1 MRGEGGSYATTEH
14 RIHHLL
20 TRLRRIDRDAA
31 TLKIMRLARIVV
43 LMVMGSI
50 LIFATQYR
58 SLFGI
63 GFDGRDA
70 LLISDDK
77 AGVLYRVTAAK

>member
-50 LIFATQYR
+50 LIFALSTAVYLE
-58 SLFGI
+58 SVSMEGTLCLFRTI
-63 GFDGRDA
+63 KRA
-70 LLISDDK
+70 SC
-77 AGVLYRVTAAK
+77 TA